1 MSMFVPSMEIN
12 SSDLKNLI
20 QFVFKNEK
28 ILKEFGGI
36 KITLNS
42 QCQLAL
48 KKRQIS
54 CICSTTQIITKISK
68 DQLIYSVEKKE
79 HTKKYV
85 QQQFSITNEQTF
97 WSVLKD
103 SQNKWAHSSISRIKN
118 QTLFYKKFSKDT
130 FSIHSI
136 PKQSLLQ
143 LGGKKVLDH
152 IVSSLTRSN
161 GPGGIYPL
169 SNNEHELF
177 SLIYHHQG
185 GPRHWIIIPAY
196 QREHLRRII
205 NEENPLI
212 CLEHGQLLIDP
223 LFLDKHHIKYHK
235 LIQYPNQFVI
245 LSAGVLSQS
254 FTEDSSWSESISF
267 ALPS

>member
-1 MSMFVPSMEIN
+1 MFIRNHIGISEI
-12 SSDLKNLI
+12 L
-20 QFVFKNEK
+20 FYGFAFKNEK
-28 ILKEFGGI
+28 ILKEFGVI

-48 KKRQIS
+48 KKSQIL
-54 CICSTTQIITKISK
+54 CICSTTQIIPKISK
-68 DQLIYSVEKKE
+68 DQSIYSVEKKN
-79 HTKKYV
+79 TKKYV
-85 QQQFSITNEQTF
+85 QQQFSITDEQTF
-97 WSVLKD
+97 WSFLKD
-103 SQNKWAHSSISRIKN
+103 SQNKLAHSSISRIKN

-143 LGGKKVLDH
+143 LGGNKVLDH

-177 SLIYHHQG
+177 SLTYHHQG
-185 GPRHWIIIPAY
+185 GPLHWLIIPVY

-212 CLEHGQLLIDP
+212 CLEHGRLLIDP
-223 LFLDKHHIKYHK
+223 LFLDEHHK

-245 LSAGVLSQS
+245 LSTRVLSQS
-254 FTEDSSWSESISF
+254 FTEDSS
-267 ALPS
+267 